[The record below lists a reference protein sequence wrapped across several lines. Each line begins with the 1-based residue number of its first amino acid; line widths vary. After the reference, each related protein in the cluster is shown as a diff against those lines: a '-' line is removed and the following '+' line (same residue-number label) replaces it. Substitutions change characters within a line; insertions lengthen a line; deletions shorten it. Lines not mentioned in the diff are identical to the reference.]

1 MKSSILVVLFLALV
15 ISCGLLVKIFIT
27 DKIRRPVIN
36 TSALSSRS
44 APPFPGAKEDNI
56 FWFAQVSDLHFS
68 IFYDPARVSQLKE
81 FCSTHIDAIKPKL
94 VLVTGDLTDAKH
106 KDLQGS
112 GQFQEEWTLYNDVL
126 KETGVLKKTTWL
138 DIRGNHDAFDVPSL
152 TNQKN
157 FYRTYSAQ
165 GKKHF
170 HSYQHVEVLPF
181 GKYIFNAVDACP
193 NPGPRRP
200 FNFFGMLTQDSLDTL
215 EEFAQ
220 ASEKSNATIWF
231 GHYPTSLIGMPGPG
245 LRHVMRNGIAYL
257 CGHLH
262 TLAGLVPKM
271 HTLQKEGYLELEL
284 GDWKDNRMYRVVAM
298 DHDLMSFTDVHFD
311 TWPIILV
318 TNPKD
323 ALYTLPDR
331 EPTGRMLKSTHI
343 RLLVFSP
350 GKILSVE
357 VSIDT
362 VQVGFAKQ
370 AKGPL
375 YVLAWNPTDYSKGVH
390 TIKVIAKD
398 SLGNSTTVEQ
408 SFSLDHTV
416 LDFGL
421 MARLVL
427 MLDLNTV
434 GQTLYTVAMLTA
446 LLPLLYFRIMKERK
460 TVNCLHLRRF
470 FDVVNEILRRIY
482 YVSVYNNTFYP
493 LVIYIV
499 YITIGPWFIGH
510 VLDGHVGL
518 CFLFGIY
525 VNGTLIPSNLTY
537 VYGFFQILMFVIPLI
552 LYTGW
557 CIQHHL
563 RNLKKD
569 KAMDKPTCKNYI
581 KDHWSFLLIVFLQV
595 WFAYGGFFKAYG
607 TMAFLLG
614 PFRTWSAVL
623 AIYLHRNALN
633 VERQELEMKPEPS
646 EQQCKHG

>member
-36 TSALSSRS
+36 TSSLSSRS

-170 HSYQHVEVLPF
+170 HSYQHVEILPF

-215 EEFAQ
+215 EEFAR

-231 GHYPTSLIGMPGPG
+231 GHYPTSLIGMPEPG
-245 LRHVMRNGIAYL
+245 LRHVMRHGIAYM

-311 TWPIILV
+311 TWPVILI

-390 TIKVIAKD
+390 TIK
-398 SLGNSTTVEQ
+398 
-408 SFSLDHTV
+408 
-416 LDFGL
+416 
-421 MARLVL
+421 
-427 MLDLNTV
+427 

-460 TVNCLHLRRF
+460 TVNCLHLPRF

-557 CIQHHL
+557 CIQHRL

-569 KAMDKPTCKNYI
+569 KAMDKPTCKNYV

-623 AIYLHRNALN
+623 AIYLHRNASN
-633 VERQELEMKPEPS
+633 VERQELEMKPELS
-646 EQQCKHG
+646 EQQFIAVTRNEDSSHCGAVNKLNSIQ